1 MQGKELEITRLFLGK
16 QTEGA
21 RHCDDY
27 LIDPVLKPVTVG
39 AARRERERHTDGL
52 KQSKAGIEYE
62 RQIKLTALFVNF
74 HMQ

>member
-1 MQGKELEITRLFLGK
+1 MQGKELEITRLFLEK

-39 AARRERERHTDGL
+39 AARRERETHRRL
-52 KQSKAGIEYE
+52 KTKQG
-62 RQIKLTALFVNF
+62 RNRV
-74 HMQ
+74 